1 MTPVDTP
8 LHHVTLH
15 TPDGAFSVIADETH
29 VLASGWT
36 AKISELLSLIHP
48 QLHRGAEQL
57 HGGIAQ
63 TSQALRGGPPPVLAQ
78 AQQAVEAYYSGDLT
92 AVDSVPVRQR
102 SGPFRE
108 HAWEVLREVRAGQ
121 PLSYAEYAQRAGS
134 PTAIRAAAGAC
145 AKNAA
150 ALFVPCHRVIRTDG
164 GLGGFR
170 YGVEIKQ
177 SLLQREAAPA
187 PSLRADP
194 RLASPAR

>member
-1 MTPVDTP
+1 MTPVDTHLP
-8 LHHVTLH
+8 HTTLHHVTLH

-36 AKISELLSLIHP
+36 AEIDELLSLIHP
-48 QLHRGAEQL
+48 QLREGTAETGQL
-57 HGGIAQ
+57 VEDSGH
-63 TSQALRGGPPPVLAQ
+63 PVLTQ

-92 AVDSVPVRQR
+92 AVDRVPVHQH

-108 HAWEVLREVRAGQ
+108 HAWAALREVRPGQ
-121 PLSYAEYAQRAGS
+121 PLSYAEYAQRAGN

>member
-1 MTPVDTP
+1 MTSLDTQ
-8 LHHVTLH
+8 LHRVTLH

-36 AKISELLSLIHP
+36 AEITELLSLIHP
-48 QLHRGAEQL
+48 HLRGSA
-57 HGGIAQ
+57 AQ
-63 TSQALRGGPPPVLAQ
+63 TSQVPEDGTHPVLAH
-78 AQQAVEAYYSGDLT
+78 AQQAVEAYYSGDLS
-92 AVDSVPVRQR
+92 AVDSVPVHQR

-108 HAWEVLREVRAGQ
+108 HAWAVLREVSPGQ

-134 PTAIRAAAGAC
+134 PAAIRAAAGSC

-150 ALFVPCHRVIRTDG
+150 ALFVPCHRIIRTDG

-177 SLLQREAAPA
+177 SLLQREAVPA

>member
-1 MTPVDTP
+1 MTLLDTP
-8 LHHVTLH
+8 LRHLTLH
-15 TPDGAFSVIADETH
+15 TPDGPFSVIADETD

-36 AKISELLSLIHP
+36 AEINELLSLIHP
-48 QLHRGAEQL
+48 QLRGGTLE
-57 HGGIAQ
+57 
-63 TSQALRGGPPPVLAQ
+63 TSQVPEDGAHPVLTQ

-108 HAWEVLREVRAGQ
+108 HAWAALREVRPGQ
-121 PLSYAEYAQRAGS
+121 PVSYAEYAQQAGS
-134 PTAIRAAAGAC
+134 PAAIRAAAGAC

-150 ALFVPCHRVIRTDG
+150 ALFVPCHRIIRTDG

-170 YGVEIKQ
+170 YGVEIKR
-177 SLLQREAAPA
+177 SLLQREAVPA
-187 PSLRADP
+187 LSPRADP

>member
-1 MTPVDTP
+1 MTPLDTH

-15 TPDGAFSVIADETH
+15 TPDGAFSVIADETD

-36 AKISELLSLIHP
+36 AEINELLTLIHP
-48 QLHRGAEQL
+48 QLRG
-57 HGGIAQ
+57 GTSR
-63 TSQALRGGPPPVLAQ
+63 TSQVPEDGAHPVLAQ
-78 AQQAVEAYYSGDLT
+78 AQQAVEAYYSGDFT
-92 AVDSVPVRQR
+92 AVDSVSVRQH

-108 HAWEVLREVRAGQ
+108 HAWAVLREVRAGQ
-121 PLSYAEYAQRAGS
+121 PLSYAQYAQRAGS
-134 PTAIRAAAGAC
+134 PAAIRAAAGAC
-145 AKNAA
+145 AKNAT
-150 ALFVPCHRVIRTDG
+150 ALFVPCHRIIRTDG

-187 PSLRADP
+187 PSPRADP

>member
-1 MTPVDTP
+1 MTLLKKY
-8 LHHVTLH
+8 LHHMTLA
-15 TPDGAFSVIADETH
+15 TPDGPFSVIADQDH

-36 AKISELLSLIHP
+36 PDISALIELIHP
-48 QLHRGAEQL
+48 
-57 HGGIAQ
+57 
-63 TSQALRGGPPPVLAQ
+63 ALRQGSAAKTEMGDIGGHRVLAQ
-78 AQQAVEAYYSGDLT
+78 AKQSVEAYYTGDT
-92 AVDSVPVRQR
+92 AAVDSVPVHQR

-108 HAWEVLREVRAGQ
+108 HAWAVLREIEAGQ
-121 PLSYAEYAQRAGS
+121 SLSYAEYARRAGS
-134 PTAIRAAAGAC
+134 PAAIRAAAGAC

-150 ALFVPCHRVIRTDG
+150 ALFVPCHRIIRTDG

-170 YGVEIKQ
+170 YGLEIKQ